1 VVKIILIQM
10 ASLRGSKEI
19 LCDSLIDSLNLI
31 KTLDDT
37 EIRNGIN
44 GIISFLKRE
53 RDEFKK
59 KKKIK

>member
-1 VVKIILIQM
+1 M